1 MLGLPRLTK
10 SGNRLNAR
18 IAQERVD
25 PNMGSVL
32 VGVAGRRRC
41 AGRLR
46 ALSQFGDMKRS
57 CANHLHC
64 ALERGGSIRSD
75 V

>member
-10 SGNRLNAR
+10 SGNLPNAR

-32 VGVAGRRRC
+32 MGVAGRRRC

-46 ALSQFGDMKRS
+46 ALLPFAESAPRLAIIVRS
-57 CANHLHC
+57 LA
-64 ALERGGSIRSD
+64 
-75 V
+75 